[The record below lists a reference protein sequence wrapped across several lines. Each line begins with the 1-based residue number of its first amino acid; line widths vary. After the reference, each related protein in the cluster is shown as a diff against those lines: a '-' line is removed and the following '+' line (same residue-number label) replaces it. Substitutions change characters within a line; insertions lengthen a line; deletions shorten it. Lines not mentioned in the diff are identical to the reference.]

1 MNRHRHLAMAAF
13 LLTAGLT
20 AVVVAAAPAHAATT
34 VGVRM
39 NGSQLRM
46 SGSDF
51 ADDVEIRAEGDALVV
66 VSRVATIFNGSDSGC
81 ERIDDFKVRCRS
93 AASIHAELGLGNDTF
108 LNNTNRPGEISG
120 NVGADNITG
129 GAGDD
134 TLRGGNG
141 NDTLD
146 GAAGTDTVIGGNN
159 FDNCI
164 GENKSASCES

>member
-1 MNRHRHLAMAAF
+1 MIRYRHFTAAA
-13 LLTAGLT
+13 LLTAAGL
-20 AVVVAAAPAHAATT
+20 VASVPMAATAHAAVT

-39 NGSQLRM
+39 NGSELRM

-51 ADDVEIRAEGDALVV
+51 ADDIEIRAEADALVV

-81 ERIDDFKVRCRS
+81 DRINDFSVRCRG
-93 AASIHAELGLGNDTF
+93 AATIHAELGLGNDTF

-129 GAGDD
+129 GASDD

-146 GAAGTDTVIGGNN
+146 GAAGIDTVVGGNN
-159 FDNCI
+159 IDTCI
-164 GENKSASCES
+164 GENRSLSCEN